1 MAVKV
6 SLKELIQ
13 AGAHFG
19 HQSKRWNPKMAE
31 YLHSVK
37 DGVHVFDLTQT
48 KVLLEE
54 ALSVLKKTAKEGK
67 KILFLG
73 TKKQAKKKIEEVA
86 KASDSYFVNERW
98 LGGTLTNFDQIKKSV
113 SKLAEMK
120 SKTEKGEYKS
130 FTKKERLLIEREVA
144 RLERFFGG
152 IADIATTPDLL
163 IIIDIKREKSAVK
176 EAQMKGIPIVAIV
189 DSNCDPYGI
198 DYPIPMNDDAT
209 RAISYVLDLMSEAIL
224 EGKRK
229 KSSKSKTSSTSS
241 SSRTRKEKSVE
252 KNKK

>member
-1 MAVKV
+1 MTVKV

-31 YLHSVK
+31 YLHGVK
-37 DGVHVFDLTQT
+37 DDVHVFDLVQT
-48 KVLLEE
+48 KTLLEE
-54 ALSVLKKTAKEGK
+54 ALSVLTKTSKEGK

-73 TKKQAKKKIEEVA
+73 TKKQAKKKIEEAA
-86 KASDSYFVNERW
+86 KACGSYFVNERW

-113 SKLAEMK
+113 NKLTEMK
-120 SKTEKGEYKS
+120 SKTAKGEYKE
-130 FTKKERLLIEREVA
+130 FTKKERLLIEREIT

-152 IADIATTPDLL
+152 ISEIETTPDLL
-163 IIIDIKREKSAVK
+163 IIIDIKRERSAVK
-176 EAQMKGIPIVAIV
+176 EAQMNGIPVVAIV
-189 DSNCDPYGI
+189 DSNCDPAGI

-224 EGKRK
+224 EGKG
-229 KSSKSKTSSTSS
+229 SKSIKST
-241 SSRTRKEKSVE
+241 KGIKG
-252 KNKK
+252 